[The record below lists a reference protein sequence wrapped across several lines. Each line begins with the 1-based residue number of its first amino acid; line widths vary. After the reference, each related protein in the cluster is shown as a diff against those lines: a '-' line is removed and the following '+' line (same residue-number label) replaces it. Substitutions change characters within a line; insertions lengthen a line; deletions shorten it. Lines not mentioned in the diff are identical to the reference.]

1 MATDQQERTYTI
13 PLRKAILKAPKYR
26 RAKRAMSEIRIFLKR
41 HLKTETVKIGKH
53 LNEHMWNRGMRNP
66 PAKVKINAARD
77 EEGVGYAELFGK
89 PLVMKK
95 EEKKEKKAEEKPKE
109 EKPEEKKAGET
120 KPTAQKK
127 REPEPK
133 LGKKALQEQLEK
145 ELKQKGEA
153 AERKPTPKAASLKK
167 PAKK

>member
-1 MATDQQERTYTI
+1 MATEQQERTYTI

-26 RAKRAMSEIRIFLKR
+26 RAKRAISEIRIFLKR

-53 LNEHMWNRGMRNP
+53 LNEHMWNHGMRNP
-66 PAKVKINAARD
+66 PTKVKINAARD

-95 EEKKEKKAEEKPKE
+95 EEKKEKKEKEEGEKPRE
-109 EKPEEKKAGET
+109 EKPEEKKPEER

-127 REPEPK
+127 KGTEQK
-133 LGKKALQEQLEK
+133 LGKKALQKQLEK
-145 ELKQKGEA
+145 ELRQKD
-153 AERKPTPKAASLKK
+153 KAAGKPAAK
-167 PAKK
+167 TAPAKK

>member
-53 LNEHMWNRGMRNP
+53 LNEHMWNHGMRNP

-95 EEKKEKKAEEKPKE
+95 EEKKEKKEQKEEEKPKE
-109 EKPEEKKAGET
+109 EKPEEQKAGEA
-120 KPTAQKK
+120 KPTAPKK
-127 REPEPK
+127 GGSEPK
-133 LGKKALQEQLEK
+133 LGKKALKEQLEK

-153 AERKPTPKAASLKK
+153 AERKPAPKKA
-167 PAKK
+167 PARK

>member
-1 MATDQQERTYTI
+1 MATDQQERTYII

-41 HLKTETVKIGKH
+41 HLKAETVKIGKH
-53 LNEHMWNRGMRNP
+53 LNEHMWNHGMRNP
-66 PAKVKINAARD
+66 PTKVKINAARD

-89 PLVMKK
+89 PLVLKK
-95 EEKKEKKAEEKPKE
+95 EEKKAEEKPKE

-127 REPEPK
+127 NEPEPK
-133 LGKKALQEQLEK
+133 LGKKALQKQLET
-145 ELKQKGEA
+145 ELTQKGEA
-153 AERKPTPKAASLKK
+153 AEKKPTPKKA